1 VSRSPSRG
9 LPADRPLVLPDLTP
23 FTGERLEPRRD
34 YDTTDFVERDFAG
47 DDGPDIRF
55 LECRLQR
62 CNLDGASLR
71 RARILGSLLEG
82 VTAATIDLADS
93 VWRDSDVLGGRLGAV
108 NLAGANLTRI
118 RIQGTRLGFLN
129 LAGGQLDEVRFEG
142 CEIDGIDARAGQLRA
157 LSFVDCSIG
166 ELNVTEARLT
176 KVDLSEAR
184 LRSLVGVDNLRGAI
198 ISRAQLLDLAPLLA
212 EQLGLDVR
220 PD

>member
-1 VSRSPSRG
+1 VSRPAGRG
-9 LPADRPLVLPDLTP
+9 PAGDRRLVLPELTP
-23 FTGERLEPRRD
+23 FAGDGLEPRHD

-47 DDGPDIRF
+47 QDGPDIRF
-55 LECRLQR
+55 LESRLQR
-62 CNLDGASLR
+62 CNLDDASLR

-93 VWRDSDVLGGRLGAV
+93 TWRDSEVVGGRLGAV
-108 NLAGANLTRI
+108 NLAGANLTRV
-118 RIQGTRLGFLN
+118 RFQGTRLGFLN

-157 LSFVDCSIG
+157 LSFVDCAIG

-176 KVDLSEAR
+176 RVDLSGAR

-212 EQLGLDVR
+212 EQLGLEVR

>member
-1 VSRSPSRG
+1 MSRPAGRGPS
-9 LPADRPLVLPDLTP
+9 ADRRLVLPDLTP
-23 FTGERLEPRRD
+23 FAGERLEPRRD

-47 DDGPDIRF
+47 QDGPDIRF
-55 LECRLQR
+55 LESRLQR
-62 CNLDGASLR
+62 CNLDDASLR

-82 VTAATIDLADS
+82 VTCRHDRSGRLDLA
-93 VWRDSDVLGGRLGAV
+93 RLGCPRRPAWRGQPGRREPDPGPLPG
-108 NLAGANLTRI
+108 N
-118 RIQGTRLGFLN
+118 RLGFLN

-176 KVDLSEAR
+176 KVDLSGAR

-212 EQLGLDVR
+212 EQLGLEVR